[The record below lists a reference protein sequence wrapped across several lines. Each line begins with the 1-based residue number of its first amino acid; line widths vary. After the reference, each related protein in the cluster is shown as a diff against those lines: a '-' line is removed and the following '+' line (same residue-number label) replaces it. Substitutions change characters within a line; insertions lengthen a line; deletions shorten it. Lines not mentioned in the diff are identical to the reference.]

1 MNLGK
6 AAWNSVAAGSNG
18 IFYGASQT
26 TMADITDGTSNT
38 YLCAEKFL
46 DPSAYT
52 TGTDSGDE
60 QNLYTGCQD
69 DIVRWVGTGADAS
82 YAPRQDQTN
91 QNNVLIFGSA
101 HPSGFNAAMC
111 DGSVK
116 PVSYAIDLQ
125 THRCLGNRK
134 DGQTIDGG
142 KL

>member
-1 MNLGK
+1 
-6 AAWNSVAAGSNG
+6 
-18 IFYGASQT
+18 
-26 TMADITDGTSNT
+26 MADITDGTSNT

-46 DPSAYT
+46 DPNAYT
-52 TGTDSGDE
+52 TGYRLRRRAEHVHGLPGRHRALGW
-60 QNLYTGCQD
+60 QL
-69 DIVRWVGTGADAS
+69 GADAS

-116 PVSYAIDLQ
+116 PVSYAIHLQ